1 MGSIG
6 FLDAAPQVATRKLAV
21 WHLPVVLMIHPWHTH
36 THAQTL
42 SPLITGIGLLLMHHF
57 LSVGRA
63 GKGMGL
69 GGWVRVRGRGEGRG
83 GSMYPSAEH
92 IYDSGSGG
100 RHEKRAGKRER
111 ERREQESSNTFSS
124 EILKPLH

>member
-1 MGSIG
+1 MKCVSGRRRPVSHFTGLYFSTEVYRENSIG

-21 WHLPVVLMIHPWHTH
+21 WHLVTMIHPWHTH

-69 GGWVRVRGRGEGRG
+69 GGWVRG
-83 GSMYPSAEH
+83 
-92 IYDSGSGG
+92 
-100 RHEKRAGKRER
+100 
-111 ERREQESSNTFSS
+111 
-124 EILKPLH
+124 